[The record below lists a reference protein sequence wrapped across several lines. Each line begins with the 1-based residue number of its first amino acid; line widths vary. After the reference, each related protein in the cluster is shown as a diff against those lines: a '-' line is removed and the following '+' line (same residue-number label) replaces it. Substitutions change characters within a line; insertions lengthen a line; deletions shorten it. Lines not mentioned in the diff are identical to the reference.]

1 MPEQKKHK
9 KKKQSGTIPEHDT
22 AVNVCIKI
30 ISILTTLIL
39 IAVMVLNAPI
49 IQYTAVDN
57 FNQISQIS
65 IMKYFKTRKPMQYI
79 EGNIKSMTQKQVE
92 IREDVEASSD
102 DGLDLKQTIEGQFT
116 VLFLGFDST
125 ENGSGHLHD
134 VNYLI
139 QFNLWNASM
148 NILQIPRDTYTPSYT
163 NAYTHKFNSVY
174 TFGNEK
180 KSNIQRVVDC
190 VQENF
195 GVPVDAYVTTTCD
208 NVADIID
215 IVGGVPI
222 DMPYPIVFEAD
233 KVIPNG
239 EQVLSGEEAEWF
251 LRFRYGYQDGDIGR
265 VQAQRIFMA
274 AAMKKAIS
282 MNSVQIFSAVNK
294 IYKQEL
300 IATDMSMED
309 ISRLADLAGTID
321 MANVNV
327 FMLPGEYTMA
337 GDQAIWSVHKSA
349 SLEMLNQYFRT
360 QQVPLSDKKST
371 IVEYIPEGEYQST
384 AYDNMTGN
392 LQDIDENGGADPELN
407 YKYKDKYDRDYDD
420 RTQKETESV
429 SDDDDDEE

>member
-1 MPEQKKHK
+1 MKSDRKKEQ
-9 KKKQSGTIPEHDT
+9 SAISEHDT
-22 AVNVCIKI
+22 ALNIGVKLGAIFVTIGLI
-30 ISILTTLIL
+30 IL
-39 IAVMVLNAPI
+39 MVLYAPI
-49 IQYTAVDN
+49 IEYTSADN
-57 FNQISQIS
+57 FNQITQIS

-79 EGNIKSMTQKQVE
+79 EGKIKAMPQKQLE
-92 IREDVEASSD
+92 IREDVDKSFN

-116 VLFLGFDST
+116 VLFLGFDSV
-125 ENGSGHLHD
+125 ENGSGSLHD

-139 QFNLWNASM
+139 QFNLREASM
-148 NILQIPRDTYTPSYT
+148 NILQIPRDTYMPDYTYSYT
-163 NAYTHKFNSVY
+163 NKFNSVY

-190 VQENF
+190 VQECF

-208 NVADIID
+208 NIAEIID

-233 KVIPNG
+233 KTIPNG

-251 LRFRYGYQDGDIGR
+251 LRFRRGYENGDIGR

-309 ISRLADLAGTID
+309 MSRLADLAGTIE
-321 MANVNV
+321 MENVNV
-327 FMLPGEYTMA
+327 FMLPGEDA
-337 GDQAIWSVHKSA
+337 VSGDQAIWSVHKSA
-349 SLEMLNQYFRT
+349 AIDMLNEYFRT
-360 QQVPLSDKKST
+360 QQVKLTSEKSMLT
-371 IVEYIPEGEYQST
+371 EFIPEGEYLST
-384 AYDNMTGN
+384 DYDEMNAN
-392 LQDIDENGGADPELN
+392 LQDIDENQSADPDLSSS
-407 YKYKDKYDRDYDD
+407 YKRKYDADYDK
-420 RTQKETESV
+420 RHETETTKETETTTKHFSKR
-429 SDDDDDEE
+429 